1 MTDLYLALIAL
12 GVLVM
17 AAIQVAAIVAA
28 MRAARRA
35 GEMASRFEQDVR
47 PIIAN
52 LQKVSAEAARAS
64 AQAAAQVDRLDA
76 LVANVARRVED
87 TVATVQ
93 QTILQPARDGL
104 ALLSTLKN
112 IIASFR
118 EVREPREARD
128 PREQEG
134 KGPAASRRAGHGAP
148 DDDLFIG

>member
-1 MTDLYLALIAL
+1 MTDVYLALIAL

-17 AAIQVAAIVAA
+17 AAIQVAAMVAA
-28 MRAARRA
+28 TRAARRA
-35 GEMASRFEQDVR
+35 GEMASRFERDVR

-52 LQKVSAEAARAS
+52 LQKVSDEAARAS
-64 AQAAAQVDRLDA
+64 ALAAAQVDRLDA

-87 TVATVQ
+87 TAATVQ

-112 IIASFR
+112 VIASFGDAGER
-118 EVREPREARD
+118 REARA
-128 PREQEG
+128 PREPEE
-134 KGPAASRRAGHGAP
+134 KAPAAPRRSGHPAP

>member
-17 AAIQVAAIVAA
+17 AGIQVAAIVAA
-28 MRAARRA
+28 TRAARRV

-52 LQKVSAEAARAS
+52 LQKVSEEAARGS
-64 AQAAAQVDRLDA
+64 GQAAAQVDRLDA

-87 TVATVQ
+87 TAATVQ
-93 QTILQPARDGL
+93 QTILQPVRDGL
-104 ALLSTLKN
+104 ALLDTLKN
-112 IIASFR
+112 VIASFR
-118 EVREPREARD
+118 EGREPREAREQ
-128 PREQEG
+128 REAEE
-134 KGPAASRRAGHGAP
+134 KGPAAPRRAGHGAP

>member
-17 AAIQVAAIVAA
+17 AAIQVTAIVAA
-28 MRAARRA
+28 TRAARRV

-47 PIIAN
+47 PILAN
-52 LQKVSAEAARAS
+52 LQKVSDEAARAS

-104 ALLSTLKN
+104 ALIGALKN
-112 IIASFR
+112 LIAGFR
-118 EVREPREARD
+118 EVREPREARN

-134 KGPAASRRAGHGAP
+134 KGPAAPRAGQGAP